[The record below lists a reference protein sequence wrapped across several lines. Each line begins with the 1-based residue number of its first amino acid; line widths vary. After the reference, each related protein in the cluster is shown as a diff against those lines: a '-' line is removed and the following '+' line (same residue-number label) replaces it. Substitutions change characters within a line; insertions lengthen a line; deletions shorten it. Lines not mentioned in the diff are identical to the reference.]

1 MSVILVVTEQKE
13 NRIARISWEAL
24 AAAQKLAA
32 QTSATI
38 TAIVL
43 GADTGAVAAEVAAH
57 PVAKVIRVDH
67 ALLAN
72 YTPDGFT
79 LALQQ
84 LIAKESPTYVVLP
97 HTYQVRDYAP
107 ALAARLGQ
115 VLISDVV
122 QIADGP
128 IFTRQLMQGRLNG
141 EYKATD
147 AGPGFVS
154 VQAGAFRAVPVLYQ
168 GTTSVV
174 PQTPPDENGAF
185 APAGTLAPIEVFT
198 PTIDPAQ
205 IRTKPGKPFRG
216 SSLIVSV
223 GRGIKEAENLPLV
236 QALATALGAELA
248 ASRPICD
255 NGWLPMERQVGSSG
269 QTVAPKLYL
278 AVGISGAIQHLVG
291 MKGAQCIVAI
301 NKDPDAPIFEVADYG
316 IVGDLFEVVPPLTEA
331 VKASKA

>member
-1 MSVILVVTEQKE
+1 MSGIMVILEQRADPAQRE
-13 NRIARISWEAL
+13 GRIARISWEAL
-24 AAAQKLAA
+24 AAGQRLAA
-32 QTSATI
+32 QLNLPISAVI
-38 TAIVL
+38 L
-43 GADTGAVAAEVAAH
+43 GSETESLAAEIATR
-57 PVAKVIRVDH
+57 PVAKVLRVEH
-67 ALLAN
+67 PLLAQ

-84 LIAKESPTYVVLP
+84 LIQTESPAQVVLP

-122 QIADGP
+122 DISEGP

-141 EYKATD
+141 SYRH
-147 AGPGFVS
+147 AGTGPCLVS
-154 VQAGAFRAVPVLYQ
+154 VQAGAFRVEDSPA
-168 GTTSVV
+168 T
-174 PQTPPDENGAF
+174 
-185 APAGTLAPIEVFT
+185 APAAITTFT
-198 PTIDPAQ
+198 PTLDAAQ
-205 IRTKPGKPFRG
+205 IRTTPGQPFRG
-216 SSLIVSV
+216 SSQTVDLGSAQLIVSV
-223 GRGIKEAENLPLV
+223 GRGIKEAENLSLV
-236 QALATALGAELA
+236 QELATALGAELA

-291 MKGAQCIVAI
+291 MKGSQCIVAI

-316 IVGDLFEVVPPLTEA
+316 IVGDLFEVVPALTEA
-331 VKASKA
+331 IRAARA